1 MKPSVKQ
8 SLCIPRRDPGNRAG
22 SVHNAGKE
30 GGSPEK
36 RLGRLRDSSDKE
48 ERHKGGIIMQLFL
61 SIFSISYSYGH
72 ANEIYCLWAWR
83 CQKWLVPA
91 EYWAW

>member
-8 SLCIPRRDPGNRAG
+8 SLCIPRRDSGNRAG

-30 GGSPEK
+30 GGSSEK

-48 ERHKGGIIMQLFL
+48 GRHRGGTIMQL
-61 SIFSISYSYGH
+61 SFSF
-72 ANEIYCLWAWR
+72 
-83 CQKWLVPA
+83 
-91 EYWAW
+91 